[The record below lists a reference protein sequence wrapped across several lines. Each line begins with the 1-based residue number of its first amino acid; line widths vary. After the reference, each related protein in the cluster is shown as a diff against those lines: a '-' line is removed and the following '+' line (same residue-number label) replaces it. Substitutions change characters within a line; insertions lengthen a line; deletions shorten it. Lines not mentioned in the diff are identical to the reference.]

1 MPRQRIHRTR
11 ITYDFPGDF
20 PQRLE
25 WFKHASGLSW
35 AEIARRLRVPPLTI
49 RRWRKSGVRP
59 NYRHMKALLAL
70 ADSVGLGYLFAD

>member
-1 MPRQRIHRTR
+1 MPKQRTQYRRRIHA
-11 ITYDFPGDF
+11 ISDDF

-49 RRWRKSGVRP
+49 RRWRKNGVRP

-70 ADSVGLGYLFAD
+70 ADSLELGYLFTH